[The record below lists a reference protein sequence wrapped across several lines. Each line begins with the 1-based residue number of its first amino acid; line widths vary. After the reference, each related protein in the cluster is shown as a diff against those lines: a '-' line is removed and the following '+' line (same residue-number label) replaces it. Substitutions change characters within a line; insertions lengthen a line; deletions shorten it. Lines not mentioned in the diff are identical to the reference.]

1 MPVVRN
7 IQQARCLVDQL
18 DYSKPLLIEVSD
30 ADKRRSL
37 PQNDKSHVWY
47 NEVDKQLCLPVGTT
61 KCECKLYFGV
71 PILRAEN
78 EEFCKGYDKL
88 IKNRMTKE
96 EKLELMRWFPVTSLM
111 TKAQKSR
118 YMESVQHY
126 YVDRDWETLMI

>member
-1 MPVVRN
+1 MRLGKRR
-7 IQQARCLVDQL
+7 A
-18 DYSKPLLIEVSD
+18 KPLLIEVSD

-78 EEFCKGYDKL
+78 EDFCQGYDRL

-96 EKLELMRWFPVTSLM
+96 EKLELMRWFPVTRLM

-126 YVDRDWETLMI
+126 YADQMGIVLD

>member
-78 EEFCKGYDKL
+78 EDFCQGYDRL
-88 IKNRMTKE
+88 IKNRMTRE

-126 YVDRDWETLMI
+126 YADQMGIILD

>member
-78 EEFCKGYDKL
+78 EDFCQGYDRL
-88 IKNRMTKE
+88 IKNRMTRE

-126 YVDRDWETLMI
+126 YADQMGIVLD

>member
-7 IQQARCLVDQL
+7 IQQARYLVDQL

-78 EEFCKGYDKL
+78 EDFCQGYDRL
-88 IKNRMTKE
+88 IKNRMTRE

-126 YVDRDWETLMI
+126 YADQMGIVLD

>member
-78 EEFCKGYDKL
+78 EDFCQGYDRL
-88 IKNRMTKE
+88 IKNRMTKG

-126 YVDRDWETLMI
+126 YADQMGIVLD